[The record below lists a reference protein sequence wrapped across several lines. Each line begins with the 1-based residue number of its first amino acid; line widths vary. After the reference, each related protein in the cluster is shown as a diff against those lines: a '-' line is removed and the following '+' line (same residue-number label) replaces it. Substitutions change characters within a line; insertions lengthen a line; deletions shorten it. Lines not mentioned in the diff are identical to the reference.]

1 MQLGC
6 STLLFGGMSV
16 EQALLSTR
24 ELGFDAI
31 ELCTIPGMAEHFFL
45 DQPDDYYDRLRASL
59 AESGLVLESVGAS
72 TALVDP
78 TGRERFKKAIEAAA
92 RIEAP
97 YITSA
102 GGGTVGDE
110 ASFAAVV
117 AAVTEVAELAAHT
130 GIRIAIK
137 PHVGNAVYN
146 AATALRFL
154 GEVDTDWVGINFD
167 PTHVYREA
175 DDPVEAILA
184 LKDHIFTARIRDTG
198 ARPGERPI
206 GPVEQQIPGKG
217 TMDVAAVAEAY
228 KQVPG
233 LETVTVEMVGAREMP
248 LDEVMR
254 VCRETKQFL
263 DRCFQE

>member
-6 STLLFGGMSV
+6 SSLLFGGAPT
-16 EQALLSTR
+16 EQAVLSTCQ
-24 ELGFDAI
+24 LGFDAI
-31 ELCTIPGMAEHFFL
+31 ELCSIPGMGEHLFL
-45 DQPDDYYDRLRASL
+45 DQPDEYYDKLRAAL
-59 AESGLVLESVGAS
+59 AEAGLVLDAVGAS

-78 TGRERFKKAIEAAA
+78 AGRERFTKAIEAAA
-92 RIEAP
+92 RIGAP

-102 GGGTVGDE
+102 GGGTLGDE

-117 AAVTEVAELAAHT
+117 AAVAEVAEVGARN
-130 GIRIAIK
+130 GIKVSIK
-137 PHVGNAVYN
+137 PHVGYAVHN

-167 PTHVYREA
+167 PTHVYREG
-175 DDPVEAILA
+175 DDPVEALLA

-217 TMDVAAVAEAY
+217 TMDVAAIAEAY

-233 LETVTVEMVGAREMP
+233 LEIVTVEMVGTREMP
-248 LDEVMR
+248 LEEVLR

-263 DRCFQE
+263 DGCFQV